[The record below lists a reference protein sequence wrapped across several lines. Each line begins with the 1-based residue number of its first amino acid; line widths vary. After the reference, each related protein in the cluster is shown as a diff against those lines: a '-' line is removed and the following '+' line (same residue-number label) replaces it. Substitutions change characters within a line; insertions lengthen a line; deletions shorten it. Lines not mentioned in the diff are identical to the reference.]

1 MSTEPDDGRRTPSAP
16 APSAATAG
24 ATPRRGRSIEA
35 AAIAGVVYAVLT
47 LIALALFADA
57 PRLALDDAQLTAWYD
72 DAGNRSGL
80 LLGLNL
86 AAISSIAF
94 LWFVAVIRRRIGDRE
109 DRFFST
115 VFFGSAIAYVA
126 IWLLA
131 ASMAA
136 SPAVAVGLLDAAT
149 ISPASATLASG
160 QAAAVL
166 LVVAPRLQAVF
177 VFTTTTI
184 ILRTG
189 VLPRWFG
196 MIGYVVGLMLL
207 VVPVVSRP
215 IGVAFPIW
223 VLATSIALLIARP
236 GEPAPPD
243 PPVPGTT

>member
-1 MSTEPDDGRRTPSAP
+1 MLAV
-16 APSAATAG
+16 TAL
-24 ATPRRGRSIEA
+24 
-35 AAIAGVVYAVLT
+35 VL
-47 LIALALFADA
+47 FNRV
-57 PRLALDDAQLTAWYD
+57 PRLSMEEQQLTAWYD
-72 DAGNRSGL
+72 DADNRSGL

-126 IWLLA
+126 VWLVA
-131 ASMAA
+131 AAMIA
-136 SPAVAVGLLDAAT
+136 SPAVAVTLLDAAT
-149 ISPASATLASG
+149 ISPATATLANG

-177 VFTTTTI
+177 VFTSTTI

-189 VLPRWFG
+189 VLPRWFSMVG
-196 MIGYVVGLMLL
+196 YLIGIVLL

-215 IGVAFPIW
+215 VGVMFPIW
-223 VLATSIALLIARP
+223 VLAMSIALVVARP
-236 GEPAPPD
+236 SESTAAPSEPPAPLA
-243 PPVPGTT
+243 G

>member
-1 MSTEPDDGRRTPSAP
+1 M
-16 APSAATAG
+16 
-24 ATPRRGRSIEA
+24 
-35 AAIAGVVYAVLT
+35 VYAVLA
-47 LIALALFADA
+47 LIALRLFDRV
-57 PRLALDDAQLTAWYD
+57 PRLSLEEDQLTAWYD
-72 DAGNRSGL
+72 DPDNRSGL

-115 VFFGSAIAYVA
+115 VFFGSAVAYVA
-126 IWLLA
+126 TWLIA
-131 ASMAA
+131 AAMVA
-136 SPAVAVGLLDAAT
+136 SPAVAVALLDAAT
-149 ISPASATLASG
+149 VSPATATLANG

-177 VFTTTTI
+177 VFTSTAI

-189 VLPRWFG
+189 VLPRWFA
-196 MIGYVVGLMLL
+196 MIGYLVGITLL

-223 VLATSIALLIARP
+223 ILAMSVALLVARP
-236 GEPAPPD
+236 GDPAGGSAD
-243 PPVPGTT
+243 SLGPVTA